1 MRSPPHVAVPR
12 IGVALQQLSQPL
24 RELIAQTTAGW
35 SRRSFSARRSV
46 GRSARSALDHLQGL
60 CGICTTFGR
69 TSAANLL
76 THSIIGCRRRTTR
89 RLPSPSSPAPETLQR
104 PDALGQAGGTFVDAL
119 RLATYSVAMPLPQ
132 RLRPALPAHQSA
144 ATTERRHVAARDQ
157 ARRPPPH
164 RPQGRRA
171 RVQRLYIRRGDDLT
185 WRRSLGRW
193 L

>member
-24 RELIAQTTAGW
+24 RELIAQTPW
-35 SRRSFSARRSV
+35 D
-46 GRSARSALDHLQGL
+46 GRGNRLQLGDL
-60 CGICTTFGR
+60 SIGQRDRHRITVRACAEFAPPWVR
-69 TSAANLL
+69 LPSAADSL
-76 THSIIGCRRRTTR
+76 THWIIGRRRRTTR

-144 ATTERRHVAARDQ
+144 GLGCAVWGNFTQV
-157 ARRPPPH
+157 
-164 RPQGRRA
+164 PQLMSPSRTVFLGGQS
-171 RVQRLYIRRGDDLT
+171 QRLN
-185 WRRSLGRW
+185 
-193 L
+193 